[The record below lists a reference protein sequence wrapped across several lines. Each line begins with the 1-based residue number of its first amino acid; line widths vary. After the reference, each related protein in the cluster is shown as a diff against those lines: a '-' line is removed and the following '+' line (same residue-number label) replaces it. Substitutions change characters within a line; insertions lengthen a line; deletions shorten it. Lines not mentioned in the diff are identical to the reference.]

1 MSTVLNCMVWCLLPW
16 SVSYGSILQDAHAVN
31 YPHPGH
37 VELNGADN
45 DQDQQP
51 PKGYLRQRALLEPS
65 HVLQRLKHGQAAT
78 VLVKIN
84 EKKEVLFCAQ

>member
-1 MSTVLNCMVWCLLPW
+1 M
-16 SVSYGSILQDAHAVN
+16 QDVHAVN

-37 VELNGADN
+37 VELNGADD

-51 PKGYLRQRALLEPS
+51 PQCDLRQRALLEPS
-65 HVLQRLKHGQAAT
+65 HILQRLKHGQAAT

-84 EKKEVLFCAQ
+84 EKNKVLFCGQ